1 MVCRINRDGIIL
13 EDRILIIGNGLLGS
27 EFIKRFSDSDAYY
40 TYRNNIPQSEKSE
53 FLDITN
59 KNELRKVILDINPD
73 IVIHTAAITDL
84 DWCENNED
92 EAYNVNTNSTVYIK
106 NVIQEINSKMIF
118 ISTDSVFDGKIGNYE
133 EDSEKNAINVYSKTK
148 LKAEKEI
155 SSYNKT
161 LIVRGT
167 FYGLRNGMKESF
179 FSYLINK
186 LKKNEKIRVPVNK
199 ISNGI
204 SVEKFSGI
212 VKEMIERDLRGVYHI
227 GSNDFKNNFEF
238 AQHFAHKFNFNRNL
252 IERCVFDEIYETKKL
267 TAKRPLN
274 TTLDITKISKYIEMP
289 YFSQVIDSLYN
300 EFFSIYGNRL
310 AR

>member
-167 FYGLRNGMKESF
+167 FYGIRNGMKESF

-186 LKKNEKIRVPVNK
+186 LKKNEKMYVPVNK

-238 AQHFAHKFNFNRNL
+238 AQHFADKFNFNRNL
-252 IERCVFDEIYETKKL
+252 IERCIFDKIYETKKL

-300 EFFSIYGNRL
+300 EFFSVYGNRL
-310 AR
+310 TR